1 MDRSYDTHRTELY
14 LSAHGRAR
22 ARHRG
27 TTQSMMAALAALADL
42 DVPVGGGCVSV
53 TLSRTAAEEAQA
65 EGCPPALLDRLRRR
79 AMVVADNGDLVTLLI
94 PHRRR
99 GRRYRRAAGHT
110 RARQGR
116 R

>member
-1 MDRSYDTHRTELY
+1 MDRGYDTHGTEVY

-27 TTQSMMAALAALADL
+27 TTPRMVATLAALADQA
-42 DVPVGGGCVSV
+42 VPVGRGCVSV
-53 TLSRTAAEEAQA
+53 TLSRGAAEEAQA

-79 AMVVADNGDLVTLLI
+79 AMVIADNGDLVTLLI

-99 GRRYRRAAGHT
+99 GRRYRRAAGRT
-110 RARQGR
+110 RPRQGR
-116 R
+116 C